1 MFIVIIA
8 KNLLDKPI
16 LNIAFAENVKS
27 QLVIDASRKWL
38 FAPSAMIPII
48 WVPSSK
54 IQTKWKLILVLQK
67 ELHDLSHDDAQS
79 KKKQLNQSLDNA
91 KNVEHIREMRNAKA
105 VAIDIVRNMLT
116 DKVTVLIVNKIF
128 SVFG

>member
-16 LNIAFAENVKS
+16 LNIAFSQNFKG

-67 ELHDLSHDDAQS
+67 ELHDLSHDNAQS

-128 SVFG
+128 SEFG